1 MTRIHEQSLISLEVE
16 ISWQSPEA
24 RHTERYLARRVNL
37 WRDILPPQMHRAL
50 LGKVKGDVI
59 RLEYP
64 RGQALPGF
72 NPKLVHHLRPSRFTP
87 RNINGRKV
95 APLKG
100 RFYPR
105 GMFGSLPGVF
115 PQNIQPGRITDLD
128 DRTMT
133 VDLNHPLAGYD
144 LTLQAKILDV
154 ADKITETGGRLTCW
168 MEEWTDNGPGMQA
181 RYKGRPTSF
190 NTSEDHGRLDESNDA
205 EFYKQPRMIGHVDAQ
220 ASAFLEETYARILS
234 PRAKI
239 LDLMS
244 SIQSHLPEH
253 LQLHVTGLGM
263 NAVEMQA
270 NPRLAAHVVHD
281 LNKNPVLPFAEG
293 SFEAVVCSLSIEYLV
308 NPAAV
313 LAHCRRVLRPGGHLL
328 VGFSNRWFPSKATEQ
343 WMDLHEFERIG
354 FVLDLFLSRQG
365 FAALET
371 VSIRNWRRPEDDAH
385 IVATSTSD
393 PVYVVMGTRH

>member
-1 MTRIHEQSLISLEVE
+1 MARIHEQSLISLEVE
-16 ISWQSPEA
+16 LTWQSPEA

-37 WRDILPPQMHRAL
+37 WRDLLPPRMHQAL
-50 LGKVKGDVI
+50 LGKTKGDVI

-64 RGQALPGF
+64 SGQALPAF
-72 NPKLVHHLRPSRFTP
+72 DSKLVHHVPRSQFTQ
-87 RNINGRKV
+87 RQINGREI

-115 PQNIQPGRITDLD
+115 PQNIQPGRITELD

-133 VDLNHPLAGYD
+133 VDLNHPLAGHD
-144 LTLQAKILDV
+144 LTLQATILDV
-154 ADKITETGGRLTCW
+154 ADKITETGGRLSCW

-181 RYKGRPTSF
+181 RHKGRPTSF
-190 NTSEDHGRLDESNDA
+190 STCENQGRLDEFSDA
-205 EFYKQPRMIGHVDAQ
+205 EFYAQPRMIGHVDAQ
-220 ASAFLEETYARILS
+220 AGAFLEEIYT
-234 PRAKI
+234 RALPPQAKV

-263 NAVEMQA
+263 NSVEMQA
-270 NPRLAAHVVHD
+270 NPRLVAHRVHD

-293 SFEAVVCSLSIEYLV
+293 SFDAVVCSLSIEYLV

-313 LAHCRRVLRPGGHLL
+313 LAQCHRVLRPGGQLL
-328 VGFSNRWFPSKATEQ
+328 VGFSNRWFPSKAAAQ

-354 FVLDLFLSRQG
+354 FVLDLFLSGQG
-365 FAALET
+365 FDALET
-371 VSIRNWRRPEDDAH
+371 ISIRNWWRPEDDAH
-385 IVATSTSD
+385 IAATSTSD
-393 PVYVVMGTRH
+393 PVYVVLGTRC